1 MALSNITVTST
12 EANVQVDITNTTVSV
27 GQTISNVN
35 VGIAAF
41 VSNADIRNAI
51 TFTNTYASS
60 GLDYNQSNGVIT
72 YNLRPS
78 LGIDLPTTGAGS
90 DQGNISVDFSPDLF
104 VESTTSPGT
113 MSVYTTARGTQLGD
127 TITSSIPEG
136 TTTRNGNA
144 FVVTNSL
151 GNANIVGNLF
161 VQDGGIGT
169 EYNTRSNFEGDLN
182 LIYEPGTQSTARFR
196 TGKHVE
202 QAHNPTYA
210 ADWGISI
217 PPANTSFGTGTVAM
231 VVDGGN
237 LILNDSILELTGS
250 GHIDTPSV
258 TTGSIYAGGYYATSG
273 NIDLFGNVDVKTT
286 GGSKNLI
293 VEYGNLT
300 VGGSGTPGLNNGGN
314 VTAKNI
320 LVEQT
325 TMANGSL
332 RAGNVSA
339 NVVIAN
345 YLYGDGS
352 NVTGVSTLT
361 NAQAQTFIQDNG
373 LNGSGDITMT
383 GLAQFGN
390 SATQTHTFT
399 GNLDVTGNLEVSGN
413 LNYRNVEDLYVRDQS
428 ITLNA
433 NAATD
438 ATVSIIANRPVAGSN
453 TVLRWNETSDVWEF
467 TNDGS
472 TYYPIPTSTS
482 DLAEGTNLYYTDG
495 RADAR
500 VNLQTGTNLDLSNK
514 STTDLSEGT
523 NQYYTNTRSRAA
535 VSVTQAS
542 ASGSGTLSYDNGTG
556 VFTYTP
562 PDLTSFG
569 LTNAQAQAFIQTSGL
584 AMTANVTSNSL
595 ISTTGNL
602 QVNPD
607 TVVGGLKGLTFNS
620 ATNRLGLGTTT
631 PSAGIHM
638 VSDDDYDAQI
648 YLEEYKDDFYGPD
661 LRFYKGRGT
670 LSSPTTLFA
679 GDRMSEYR
687 PYGYTGSGYINSL
700 AMVTAVDSTR
710 IVDANTMPTVYSWE
724 GVKDGDITTSYMSL
738 MKLRANGDFQIGNL
752 GFGASNN
759 APNFAVTHSGTV
771 DAVGNITTTANISG
785 NYILGDGSQLTN
797 LPGGGGGISN
807 AQAQAFIE
815 ANGLDMTAAIT
826 SDSNIETTAFFEG
839 DLNGAVT
846 IDVYNNTGAQL
857 DKGDAV
863 YLTGGNT
870 GDNPNVALADADDVT
885 KMPAL
890 GIVRENISDGAIGQ
904 VVTSG
909 EMNFSSHGF
918 TLGADLFI
926 STTAGALTETAPTGE
941 TGLIQKI
948 GKVVGANHIL
958 VQGAFR
964 TNATPN
970 LDENKIFIGNA
981 ANRATTVALDNLTAN
996 IKTTGNLQV
1005 NPDTVVGGLKGLT
1018 FDSATNRLG
1027 LGTTTPSAGLHIYS
1041 DDDYDAQVYLEEY
1054 KTDFYGPDLR
1064 FFKARGT
1071 SSSPT
1076 AAQGGDR
1083 MADYKPYGHT
1093 GNVSAPFSYNG
1104 FINTLSMVTAVDIT
1118 NAVNDTT
1125 MPTLYSW
1132 EGYKDGDYTG
1142 ATPYNS
1148 LMKLRA
1154 NGDFQIGNLGFSA
1167 SNTAPNFAVTN
1178 GGDVTITG
1186 DTTFTNANV
1195 INGVVTTSANININT
1210 RTDTVASNA
1219 TISVAGVQAYNNGL
1233 LTEDSIDFTGGQI
1246 FDDGTAVTYSGATNV
1261 DVTPL
1266 NGLVFYLKWN
1276 SGDGGRYELF
1286 DDSGFTTGS
1295 RRVTGGLFYSSDLGQ
1310 IEYVSSTDVAAGGNL
1325 NVGGSNAVIQS
1336 LGGNITS
1343 VGNIS
1348 GSYILGD
1355 GSQLTNLPTGGDS
1368 FGTITVAGQTNIQA
1382 TQSNAILDIAS
1393 SGAITLSTSGNTL
1406 TIGGSGG
1413 TYGNSDVET
1422 FLGSDTMSGD
1432 IVYTG
1437 NLQLSSAN
1445 VTTAVTNYQGNAYT
1459 ATGDRIIVG
1468 SDPGWFNGQYVT
1480 FSGTTNGNLTFL
1492 NGNTYQVAGSGTA
1505 WTLYTNYQTFTKLET
1520 ALNEES
1526 PTGLTTSYRQPENT
1540 TARVHGNVFVEQGGT
1555 MHTDSL
1561 VASTPGKVITLNA
1574 IRATDFKVNDPLGI
1588 YSVANSSISGLTP
1601 FTGSIIYVTGDR
1613 HGARGAPAYFDGTDF
1628 RYFSDDALVT
1638 T

>member
-12 EANVQVDITNTTVSV
+12 EANVQVDITNTTVTV

-35 VGIAAF
+35 VGVAAF
-41 VSNADIRNAI
+41 VSNAEIRNAI

-78 LGIDLPTTGAGS
+78 LGIDLPTTGAAS

-104 VESTTSPGT
+104 VESNTSPGT

-136 TTTRNGNA
+136 TTTRNSNA

-196 TGKHVE
+196 IGKHVE

-250 GHIDTPSV
+250 GHIDTPSI
-258 TTGSIYAGGYYATSG
+258 TTSTIYSNNYYANSG
-273 NIDLFGNVDVKTT
+273 NIEMFSNVDVRAP
-286 GGSKNLI
+286 KNVVLN
-293 VEYGNLT
+293 EGNLT
-300 VGGSGTPGLNNGGN
+300 VGGTGTPGLDKGGN
-314 VTAKNI
+314 ISAKNI

-325 TMANGSL
+325 TMANGEL

-345 YLYGDGS
+345 YLFGDGS
-352 NVTGVSTLT
+352 NVTGLSTLT
-361 NAQAQTFIQDNG
+361 NTQAQTFIQDNG

-399 GNLDVTGNLEVSGN
+399 GNVDVTGNIEVSGN

-438 ATVSIIANRPVAGSN
+438 ATVQIIANRPVAGAN
-453 TVLRWNETSDVWEF
+453 TVLRWNETDDKWQF

-472 TYYPIPTSTS
+472 TYQDLIGYTNLSVTQASASGAGTLAYNNTSGVFTYTPPDLTAFGLTNAQAQAFIEANGLDATANISTTAFFEGDLNGAVTIDVYNNTGAQLNKGDAVYLTGGNTGDNPNVALADADDVTKMPAIGIVRENIADTAVGQVVTSGEINYSSHGFTLGADLFIGTTAGALTETAPTGESGLIQKIGKVVSSNHILVQGAFRTNATPNLDENNIFIGNAANRASTVALDNLTANIKTTGNLQVNPDTVVGGLKGLTFDSSTNRLGLGTTTPSAGLHIFSNSDFDAQVYLEEYVESYAGPDFRFFKARGTSSSANVVQAGDRLADYKPYGHTGNVSAPFSYNGFINTLSMVTAVDSTS
-482 DLAEGTNLYYTDG
+482 VPNDTTMPTLYSWEGYKDGDYSGGTGYNSLMKLRANGDFQIGNLGLGSSNTAPNFAVTNSGVVDAVGNITTTANISGNYILGNARATTGIITTNVAEGTNLYYTD
-495 RADAR
+495 A
-500 VNLQTGTNLDLSNK
+500 
-514 STTDLSEGT
+514 
-523 NQYYTNTRSRAA
+523 RSRAA

-562 PDLTSFG
+562 PDI
-569 LTNAQAQAFIQTSGL
+569 AA
-584 AMTANVTSNSL
+584 
-595 ISTTGNL
+595 
-602 QVNPD
+602 
-607 TVVGGLKGLTFNS
+607 
-620 ATNRLGLGTTT
+620 
-631 PSAGIHM
+631 
-638 VSDDDYDAQI
+638 
-648 YLEEYKDDFYGPD
+648 
-661 LRFYKGRGT
+661 
-670 LSSPTTLFA
+670 
-679 GDRMSEYR
+679 
-687 PYGYTGSGYINSL
+687 
-700 AMVTAVDSTR
+700 
-710 IVDANTMPTVYSWE
+710 
-724 GVKDGDITTSYMSL
+724 
-738 MKLRANGDFQIGNL
+738 
-752 GFGASNN
+752 
-759 APNFAVTHSGTV
+759 
-771 DAVGNITTTANISG
+771 
-785 NYILGDGSQLTN
+785 
-797 LPGGGGGISN
+797 GGISN
-807 AQAQAFIE
+807 AQAQAFIQSS
-815 ANGLDMTAAIT
+815 GLTMTADIT
-826 SDSNIETTAFFEG
+826 SDS
-839 DLNGAVT
+839 L
-846 IDVYNNTGAQL
+846 
-857 DKGDAV
+857 
-863 YLTGGNT
+863 
-870 GDNPNVALADADDVT
+870 
-885 KMPAL
+885 
-890 GIVRENISDGAIGQ
+890 
-904 VVTSG
+904 
-909 EMNFSSHGF
+909 
-918 TLGADLFI
+918 
-926 STTAGALTETAPTGE
+926 
-941 TGLIQKI
+941 
-948 GKVVGANHIL
+948 
-958 VQGAFR
+958 
-964 TNATPN
+964 
-970 LDENKIFIGNA
+970 
-981 ANRATTVALDNLTAN
+981 

-1005 NPDTVVGGLKGLT
+1005 NPDTIVGGLKGLT

-1054 KTDFYGPDLR
+1054 KTDLYGPDLR

-1132 EGYKDGDYTG
+1132 EGYKDGDYSG

-1154 NGDFQIGNLGFSA
+1154 NGDFQIGNLGFGA

-1195 INGVVTTSANININT
+1195 INGVVTTSANVNINT
-1210 RTDTVASNA
+1210 RTDTVPSNA
-1219 TISVAGVQAYNNGL
+1219 TISVAGVQAYNNGT

-1276 SGDGGRYELF
+1276 SGDLGRYELF

-1295 RRVTGGLFYSSDLGQ
+1295 RRVTGGAFYSSGLGQ

-1325 NVGGSNAVIQS
+1325 NIGGSNAVIQS

-1343 VGNIS
+1343 TGNIS

-1445 VTTAVTNYQGNAYT
+1445 VSTAVTNYQGNAYT

-1480 FSGTTNGNLTFL
+1480 FSGTTNSNLTFL

-1555 MHTDSL
+1555 MHTDAL